1 MLAILAVI
9 LLVYLLFGAIGLGGY
24 GAGLGPGEGVGDEE
38 DGDDGDDGF
47 ELDDLGEGDG
57 EPGFSSLS
65 PTNRTFLRTASFDR
79 YDGDRWTKTTEPVD
93 TAADTTARESAA
105 SEQVFRAESPVVG
118 APHRWRP
125 QAPPADTTPS
135 ASKYEDGDVV
145 PDRPLLAGE
154 GYGVPSTPSSVH
166 QVDLDKP
173 PDPGS
178 IVEARYTNLPAD
190 LDPAVEEFAGEV
202 AGDSASTFDLVE
214 SVVVYLNRNREY
226 SLDADPEPC
235 PAENPPETPGDVEPP
250 GEVEGY
256 VEEFLFCLDRG
267 HELHFASASAV
278 LLRSQGVPVRVAT
291 GFEVRD
297 GEITRRNANH
307 WLEIYTDGDW
317 WTVYPTSYVHREE
330 RFRGEEDARADASAE
345 YQPTDADVELPNDLR
360 PGETVEVVVEEDGEP
375 VEDALLK
382 VDGRTAFQGEDT
394 KIYSSVPFT
403 DEEGRTE
410 VTLPY
415 SEEIELSTVEM
426 EQPPT
431 ALAARSLDLEH
442 SVELTDT
449 LYYSVDDGVELSF
462 QHPVAEHRSLPT
474 EATLDVEPDPVPGTT
489 TEAAAYVE
497 DVAVDGGLYSVDGEP
512 VDVADA
518 SGVGWFPTPYQ
529 EFHLEVERK
538 DVHGEANV
546 TPVLDGDLT
555 LEEEARPLTEL
566 PVEFTIESHPIPNAS
581 VYVEDDLE
589 AETGARGNASV
600 EVPDAVEFTVAAER
614 GDVEDEVTVNMTG
627 FYEEMTVTYSGV
639 RAPGLPLTPRVES
652 SGHPVRNAEL
662 RWDDDGWRP
671 VDSEG
676 GVTYFGPLDPRRSE
690 VDVEARAQGY
700 TAEATV
706 EIPLLNRVV
715 AVLLPLAFAVGAVYR
730 LRPGETR
737 VRRRLSSA
745 ASTARETAEAGP
757 RGLLDRVSDL
767 VRRMLERSVESIR
780 SAAAAAA
787 AAASAGVYAAASALT
802 WTAKTAVEVAS
813 RVPAAAAWTASAAAT
828 VVRELA
834 LLPPRLAVA
843 AVTVTVSFLTSLP
856 RRALDLLK
864 EGWTTGSPSD
874 GDGEATGGRAGVEDV
889 VAWAWKQLTAFVD
902 AESTM
907 TPAEVADAAV
917 ERGLPADAVDRLT
930 ALFRRV
936 RYGGLE
942 QTRQMKREARQQVE
956 RIEEEA
962 SREEDAGASEQ
973 DGGGR
978 RRDGG

>member
-24 GAGLGPGEGVGDEE
+24 GAGVGPGEGVGDEE

-256 VEEFLFCLDRG
+256 VEKFLFCLDRG

-278 LLRSQGVPVRVAT
+278 LLRSQEVPVRVAT

-307 WLEIYTDGDW
+307 WLEVYTDGDW

-330 RFRGEEDARADASAE
+330 RFHDEGEPTAEASAE
-345 YQPTDADVELPNDLR
+345 YEPIEADVEIPDDVR
-360 PGETVEVVVEEDGEP
+360 PGETVEVDVSDDGEP
-375 VEDALLK
+375 VEDVLLK
-382 VDGRTAFQGEDT
+382 TDGRTAVEDRETAVHSTVPVTDADGEALIT
-394 KIYSSVPFT
+394 M
-403 DEEGRTE
+403 
-410 VTLPY
+410 PY
-415 SEEIELSTVEM
+415 SANMEISTVRV

-431 ALAARSLDLEH
+431 ALAAPSLELQH
-442 SVELTDT
+442 SIELTDT
-449 LYYSVDDGVELSF
+449 LYYSVDDGVDLSF
-462 QHPVAEHRSLPT
+462 QHPEAEHRSLPT
-474 EATLDVEPDPVPGTT
+474 EAEVEVEPDPVPGTT
-489 TEAAAYVE
+489 SKAAAHVE
-497 DVAVDGGLYSVDGEP
+497 DVAVDGGVYSVDGEP

-518 SGVGWFPTPYQ
+518 DGAAWFTTPYE
-529 EFHLEVERK
+529 EFHLEVERG

-555 LEEEARPLTEL
+555 IEGEARPLTPL
-566 PVEFTIESHPIPNAS
+566 PVEFTVERHPVPNAS
-581 VYVEDDLE
+581 VYVDGDLDT
-589 AETGARGNASV
+589 ETGAEGNASV
-600 EVPDAVEFTVAAER
+600 EAPDAVEFTLMAKR
-614 GDVEDEVTVNMTG
+614 GDVEDEVEVNMTS
-627 FYEEMTVTYSGV
+627 FYQEMELTYSGV
-639 RAPGLPLTPRVES
+639 RAPALPLTPRVES
-652 SGHPVRNAEL
+652 DGDPVRNAEL
-662 RWDDDGWRP
+662 RWDEGGWRA
-671 VDSEG
+671 VGSG
-676 GVTYFGPLDPRRSE
+676 GGATYFAPLNPRRSE

-706 EIPLLNRVV
+706 EIPLVNRVL
-715 AVLLPLAFAVGAVYR
+715 AVLLPLSFAVAALYR
-730 LRPGETR
+730 LQPWNTQA
-737 VRRRLSSA
+737 RRSLRSM
-745 ASTARETAEAGP
+745 ASNARETAADGP
-757 RGLLDRVSDL
+757 RELLRRVGGFI
-767 VRRMLERSVESIR
+767 RRLLAHVEHAAVSAIEASV
-780 SAAAAAA
+780 
-787 AAASAGVYAAASALT
+787 AAASAAVYAAAGGLA
-802 WTAKTAVEVAS
+802 WTAKTAVEAAS
-813 RVPAAAAWTASAAAT
+813 RFPSAAAWTAVAAAT
-828 VVRELA
+828 LLKHVAV
-834 LLPPRLAVA
+834 LLPRLVTSAFTFTGAVVA
-843 AVTVTVSFLTSLP
+843 SLP
-856 RRALDLLK
+856 RRALDVLK
-864 EGWTTGSPSD
+864 RILSRDDSSD
-874 GDGEATGGRAGVEDV
+874 GGDERSGDRHGVEDV
-889 VAWAWKQLTAFVD
+889 VAWAWRRLTAVVD
-902 AESTM
+902 ADASM

-917 ERGLPADAVDRLT
+917 ERGLPAEPVTVLT
-930 ALFRRV
+930 ELFRRV
-936 RYGGLE
+936 RYGGVE
-942 QTRQMKREARQQVE
+942 QTEDVKREARQQVE
-956 RIEEEA
+956 RIEEDAA
-962 SREEDAGASEQ
+962 SFEEMAGEPQ
-973 DGGGR
+973 EGGG
-978 RRDGG
+978 